1 VAKADLI
8 SLPLAPAI
16 DRAPVND
23 CRRARAAAD
32 VPRRPSPASSN
43 DAWQM
48 APRPPFEFCA
58 PLQAGGA
65 FGAYP
70 TGAYEVL
77 AEAIR
82 HPNGI
87 AGTSIGAVDGA
98 FDRTNMT
105 WSSRAHHAF
114 RRSPK
119 FPGHPTFAAQL
130 ADLLA

>member
-8 SLPLAPAI
+8 SSPLAPAI

-23 CRRARAAAD
+23 CRRVRAAVD

-48 APRPPFEFCA
+48 TPRPPFELCA
-58 PLQAGGA
+58 PLQAGGG

-70 TGAYEVL
+70 AGVYEAL

-82 HPNGI
+82 HPNWI
-87 AGTSIGAVDGA
+87 ACTSIGAVDGA
-98 FDRTNMT
+98 LIAGNAND
-105 WSSRAHHAF
+105 
-114 RRSPK
+114 
-119 FPGHPTFAAQL
+119 
-130 ADLLA
+130 